1 MDYYRINS
9 YEDENKIDIIYLFLG
24 NYLHIIDITIKQLR
38 KLVQENDFRHL
49 ENILTNTE
57 IKEIQGQ
64 KTKLYILDENIFPD
78 DTILEIKQ
86 KIKLGSMVYEKDTT
100 IEEMYL
106 YTVMKKYI
114 DVKEMFTSVANG
126 QLSIEGSKLSNDL
139 QNFVIKKVDTDKTY
153 TYDDFIKLGFEKSS
167 VHTYV
172 PLGIQFVNETIPVAI
187 FQFNERNDI
196 RSTVEN
202 NRILSE
208 YNVIGNTIHLVYLKT
223 DNINQDE
230 VHTYY
235 PSLVQYGVESKS
247 TYLLKR
253 DEIKKS
259 SINQVDQNVINKFR
273 NIRELYNK
281 SNVQGIG
288 EMKIQSLS
296 FIIKSHVIE
305 KIPLE
310 AIFKGFQTSKEIPLI
325 KFNPGKK
332 KEYIY
337 RLYSKE
343 RNKENILLPYVSKT
357 ILRRYM
363 TETRGKNNKYITF
376 FISIDDSSIFNINLF
391 ENGDTEV
398 VIEYKNTTNTYKT
411 VENLTRMKVNSVR
424 LSIEKNLNVPKHY
437 IFHTFEDLNDT
448 NVIVRNINFQ
458 FDYHFS
464 GKIKKLTQKV
474 NEYSNDMN
482 YVFNIT
488 HNSHVN
494 LLLEYKRVS
503 IYDEIVPKIIVD
515 INNKLLSVKVTDVR
529 NLYYLTTIP
538 LFITGL
544 INMVDNNNKLEK
556 SKIEHI
562 KDIDEENN
570 LQQNYLLRFN
580 DNDVDAVENKDD
592 LDDTSQGEEEEGVG
606 RGEEEEGEGED
617 IDDDV
622 SLGLSI
628 KSNGSIFGNVDINED
643 SEDDENE
650 VDSDDSDEN
659 SIGLSVN
666 STRSKFDTEIQDS
679 DQSEETLGLGVDSDN
694 SVFGGGEKYS
704 DYFQKRMK
712 SYDPVLFEKN
722 EELMKDDKLKYAR
735 YSKLCQKS
743 NHRQPI
749 ILTEQEKAYIDKHHP
764 GTYGDH
770 FMKYSSNPEN
780 PYYYICP
787 RYWCVEKNISIGSE
801 DVFKN
806 ENGEMVSNLCKDD
819 DGEYG
824 TIKVSDHKDF
834 HRDKNDPSK
843 YINYRPGFGKSCIP
857 CCFKQ
862 AIKLTPEP
870 KCMVDNSGNEQKD
883 REDSVSAIPN
893 AENEKVSDESPV
905 ITVKGAQLN
914 YIKQSD
920 KFPLQ
925 QNQKGDVSSEMKRF
939 FHIHNK
945 TVKDNF
951 VRFGVEN
958 NRNQSFVACLSL
970 LNNFEKHKN
979 DSDLTK
985 LLNKVQTIK
994 QFKKDLL
1001 KSIDIDTYVG
1011 LHNGDINAMFYDET
1025 KEVSKKSINKYKNT
1039 RAFESIGD
1047 QLVKSINSYE
1057 RFIDHIKDDNTII
1070 DHRLLWEASLL
1081 LFNKKY
1087 NLIVIEY
1094 DTVNDGIHLVCPVY
1108 NYMHQLDKFNI
1119 DKASFILV
1127 KQKEF
1132 YEPIIY
1138 FNKSKSVDIQY
1149 NHSPRD
1155 YLHKFLSNVSALY
1168 RNTSFCGVQPS
1179 SDYSKQFHENTS
1191 TFVIT
1196 LLKNAGYKIIHQVVN
1211 NNVQNVGFIVSVDEN
1226 NVYLPVY
1233 PSAQLDNL
1241 TSIYLYDSAFQKFIH
1256 SYEYTKAAMNKIN
1269 KDTDNEIPSKI
1280 VKKGVFEGSIVGVF
1294 TESNDYIPCIKEDN
1308 KPNDK
1313 LQEHVDFQKN
1323 DKGDHVD
1330 PLFVNKTIAE
1340 NNVTTMDHDSDMGK
1354 LLLNQQLYSNFKTY
1368 AMIVLTFTEY
1378 MSEFAALEKLAV
1390 SYNMVYNVKY
1400 AKIKEILKDVL
1411 SKHVNFTAKKKNRNE
1426 YLRDSIVTENNNSI
1440 ALPKQ
1445 HLLNG
1450 SSNVTGYF
1458 DRLAD
1463 EIIRYKIHNKF
1474 FTIPKQYVMNTVN
1487 DYNLQDD
1494 EILTFQSFLQSHF
1507 LNQYTETSKYFNDN
1521 FNLANP
1527 QKSIA
1532 YSHEVF
1538 DDEITK
1544 NVITKG
1550 NKYLV
1555 KRPKL
1560 KS

>member
-9 YEDENKIDIIYLFLG
+9 YKDENKIDIIYLFLG

-38 KLVQENDFRHL
+38 KLIQENDFQYL

-57 IKEIQGQ
+57 VKEIQKQ
-64 KTKLYILDENIFPD
+64 TTKLYILDENIFRD

-86 KIKLGSMVYEKDTT
+86 KIKLASMVYEKDTT
-100 IEEMYL
+100 VEEMYL
-106 YTVMKKYI
+106 YTLTGKHV
-114 DVKEMFTSVANG
+114 DAKEMFTSIANG
-126 QLSIEGSKLSNDL
+126 ELNIDGTKLSNEL
-139 QNFVIKKVDTDKTY
+139 QNFATKKVDIDKIY
-153 TYDDFIKLGFEKSS
+153 TYEDFVKLGFEKNSI
-167 VHTYV
+167 HTYAS
-172 PLGIQFVNETIPVAI
+172 LGIQFVNETIPVSI
-187 FQFNERNDI
+187 FQFQKRNDI

-208 YNVIGNTIHLVYLKT
+208 YNVIGNTIHLVYLNT
-223 DNINQDE
+223 GDINQDE

-235 PSLVQYGVESKS
+235 PSLVQYGVESNA

-253 DEIKKS
+253 DEIQMS
-259 SINQVDQNVINKFR
+259 GMNQVDQNVVNKFR

-281 SNVQGIG
+281 SNAQGIG
-288 EMKIQSLS
+288 EQKIQSLS
-296 FIIKSHVIE
+296 FIVKSLIIE
-305 KIPLE
+305 KLPLE
-310 AIFKGFQTSKEIPLI
+310 TIFKGFNTSKEIPLI

-337 RLYSKE
+337 RLYSNE

-376 FISIDDSSIFNINLF
+376 FVSIDDSSIFNINLF

-398 VIEYKNTTNTYKT
+398 VLEYKSTTNTYKSAE
-411 VENLTRMKVNSVR
+411 VLTKKNVNSIR
-424 LSIEKNLNVPKHY
+424 ATIEENLNVPEHY
-437 IFHTFEDLNDT
+437 IFDTFENMSDT
-448 NVIVRNINFQ
+448 NVIIRNINFQ
-458 FDYHFS
+458 FDYNFS
-464 GKIKKLTQKV
+464 GKIKKLTQKI

-515 INNKLLSVKVTDVR
+515 INNKLLSVKVNDVR
-529 NLYYLTTIP
+529 NLYYMTTIP

-544 INMVDNNNKLEK
+544 INMVDENSKLEK
-556 SKIEHI
+556 SKIELI

-580 DNDVDAVENKDD
+580 DEENVDEMDNI
-592 LDDTSQGEEEEGVG
+592 SEEERKEDVEG
-606 RGEEEEGEGED
+606 EKEEGEEED
-617 IDDDV
+617 IDDNV
-622 SLGLSI
+622 SLGLSVN
-628 KSNGSIFGNVDINED
+628 SDASLFETNNNGINEE
-643 SEDDENE
+643 SDD
-650 VDSDDSDEN
+650 DDSDNDDDGDGDEH
-659 SIGLSVN
+659 SIGLSVSSN
-666 STRSKFDTEIQDS
+666 RSKFDTKTSNS

-694 SVFGGGEKYS
+694 SVFGGGDKYS

-722 EELMKDDKLKYAR
+722 EELIKDDKLKYAR

-749 ILTEQEKAYIDKHHP
+749 ILTAEEKSHIDKHHP

-806 ENGEMVSNLCKDD
+806 EKGEMVSKLCKDD

-834 HRDKNDPSK
+834 HRDKHDPNK
-843 YINYRPGFGKSCIP
+843 YINFRPGLGKSCIP

-862 AIKLTPEP
+862 AVKLTPEP
-870 KCMVDNSGNEQKD
+870 KCMVETNLEVEKKQDNS
-883 REDSVSAIPN
+883 
-893 AENEKVSDESPV
+893 VSDISSVENDIMRDDSPAISV
-905 ITVKGAQLN
+905 KTVQLN
-914 YIKQSD
+914 YVKQAD

-925 QNQKGDVSSEMKRF
+925 KNQKGDISSGMKRF

-945 TVKDNF
+945 TIKDNF
-951 VRFGVEN
+951 LRFGVEN

-970 LNNFEKHKN
+970 LYNFERHKN

-994 QFKKDLL
+994 QFKKDLIKL
-1001 KSIDIDTYVG
+1001 IDLDTYVG
-1011 LHNGDINAMFYDET
+1011 LHNGDINAMFYDGS
-1025 KEVSKKSINKYKNT
+1025 KEVNKKSINKYKNT
-1039 RAFESIGD
+1039 KSFEAIGD
-1047 QLVKSINSYE
+1047 RLDKSINSYE
-1057 RFIDHIKDDNTII
+1057 RFIDHIKDENTII
-1070 DHRLLWEASLL
+1070 DHRILWEASLL
-1081 LFNKKY
+1081 MFKKKY
-1087 NLIVIEY
+1087 NLVVIEY
-1094 DTVNDGIHLVCPVY
+1094 DNTNDDIHLVCPVY

-1149 NHSPRD
+1149 NHSPHD
-1155 YLHKFLSNVSALY
+1155 YLHRFLSNISALY

-1179 SDYSKQFHENTS
+1179 SNYSKQFYENTS
-1191 TFVIT
+1191 NFVT
-1196 LLKNAGYKIIHQVVN
+1196 SLLKNAGYEIIHQVVN
-1211 NNVQNVGFIVSVDEN
+1211 NNLQNVGFIVSNDDKS
-1226 NVYLPVY
+1226 VYLPVY
-1233 PSAQLDNL
+1233 PSAQVDNM
-1241 TSIYLYDSAFQKFIH
+1241 TSIYLYDSAFQKFIR
-1256 SYEYTKAAMNKIN
+1256 SYEDTKTAMNKIH
-1269 KDTDNEIPSKI
+1269 KDTDSEIPSKI
-1280 VKKGVFEGSIVGVF
+1280 IKKGLFEGSVVGVF
-1294 TESNDYIPCIKEDN
+1294 TASDDYIPCIKEDN
-1308 KPNDK
+1308 KSNDT
-1313 LQEHVDFQKN
+1313 LQDHIEFQK
-1323 DKGDHVD
+1323 GDNGEPVD
-1330 PLFVNKTIAE
+1330 PSFVNKKISEYDVTI
-1340 NNVTTMDHDSDMGK
+1340 MDNESDMGM
-1354 LLLNQQLYSNFKTY
+1354 LLLNQQLYNNFKTY
-1368 AMIVLTFTEY
+1368 AMTVLTFTEY
-1378 MSEFAALEKLAV
+1378 MSEFSSLEKITN
-1390 SYNMVYNVKY
+1390 SYDIAYREKYVKV
-1400 AKIKEILKDVL
+1400 KNILKGVL
-1411 SKHVNFTAKKKNRNE
+1411 SKHINFTMKKKTKQE
-1426 YLRDSIVTENNNSI
+1426 YVKDSKVTENSNDI
-1440 ALPKQ
+1440 TLPKQ

-1463 EIIRYKIHNKF
+1463 ELIRYKMHNKF
-1474 FTIPKQYVMNTVN
+1474 FTVPKQYVMNTVT
-1487 DYNLQDD
+1487 DYDLQDD

-1507 LNQYTETSKYFNDN
+1507 LNQYTESSKYFNDN

-1527 QKSIA
+1527 QKTIM
-1532 YSHEVF
+1532 YSNEVF
-1538 DDEITK
+1538 DDEIMK
-1544 NVITKG
+1544 NVINTDK
-1550 NKYLV
+1550 KYLIE
-1555 KRPKL
+1555 RPGFKN
-1560 KS
+1560 